1 MPAQKIDI
9 HDTLFPP
16 AMARHPLVSRLVYSK
31 IVLVLFIVS
40 LIWTVSL
47 FLAPASL
54 PSGEVSGLSGNA
66 NRIDYGD
73 LWGELPPPQAVV
85 YYIGDLECHQISER
99 SFYVAGNQMPVCSRD
114 TGIFLFV
121 TIGLLLA
128 MVVKPSVSTSRMLI
142 NLLPSRARPYLKG
155 KRREL
160 PFLLVMIFLFLI
172 PIALDGGLQFVTDY
186 ESTNPMRFLTG
197 SMAGWIGG
205 FLLGAMIISTK
216 MVTSG
221 AQEPAATSG

>member
-1 MPAQKIDI
+1 
-9 HDTLFPP
+9 
-16 AMARHPLVSRLVYSK
+16 MARHYLVSRLFYSK
-31 IVLVLFIVS
+31 IVFVLFIIS

-66 NRIDYGD
+66 NRIDYGE
-73 LWGELPPPQAVV
+73 LWGELPPPQAAV

-99 SFYVAGNQMPVCSRD
+99 SFYIAGNQMPVCSRD
-114 TGIFLFV
+114 TGIFVFV
-121 TIGLLLA
+121 MIGLLMA
-128 MVVKPSVSTSRMLI
+128 MVVRPSTSTSRMFI
-142 NLLPSRARPYLKG
+142 NLLPSKARPYLRG

-160 PFLLVMIFLFLI
+160 PFLVIMIFLFLI
-172 PIALDGGLQFVTDY
+172 PIALDGGLQFASHY
-186 ESTNPMRFLTG
+186 ESTNPLRFLTG

-221 AQEPAATSG
+221 IQEASAASG

>member
-1 MPAQKIDI
+1 
-9 HDTLFPP
+9 
-16 AMARHPLVSRLVYSK
+16 MARHPLVSRLLYSK
-31 IVLVLFIVS
+31 IVFALFIIS

-54 PSGEVSGLSGNA
+54 PPGKVSDLSGNA

-73 LWGELPPPQAVV
+73 LWGELPPAQAVV
-85 YYIGDLECHQISER
+85 YYIGDLECHQISDR
-99 SFYVAGNQMPVCSRD
+99 SFYVAGNQMPVCARD

-121 TIGLLLA
+121 TIGLLMATL
-128 MVVKPSVSTSRMLI
+128 VRPSMSTSRMFI
-142 NLLPSRARPYLKG
+142 NLLPMKARPYLKG
-155 KRREL
+155 RRREL
-160 PFLLVMIFLFLI
+160 PLLLVMIFLFLI

-186 ESTNPMRFLTG
+186 ESSNPMRFFTG

-221 AQEPAATSG
+221 AQEPVAASG